1 MSQSNTARLAGLIY
15 LLLVLTGIFNLVY
28 VPSQLIVW
36 SSAATTVQN
45 ITDSEFLFR
54 LSIVAGILSYIF
66 FLVLPFVLY
75 DLFKSV
81 HRKYA
86 LLMVVL
92 AVVSVPI
99 SIFNMVNKIDIL
111 TLLSGIEL
119 LDGIEVKQVQTQVML
134 LLNSYN
140 NGIRAVQIFWGLWL
154 FPFGY
159 LVFKSGF
166 LPRIFGVLLMLGCFG
181 YIVRFFGALLFPDI
195 AIPGFVS
202 KPGAF
207 GEIGICLWLLI
218 MGTKDKTGDKNN

>member
-1 MSQSNTARLAGLIY
+1 MSKNSTARLAGFIY
-15 LLLVLTGIFNLVY
+15 LLVVLTGIFNLIY

-36 SSAATTVQN
+36 SSSATTVKN
-45 ITDSEFLFR
+45 IMESELLFR
-54 LSIVAGILSYIF
+54 SSIVTGILSYIF
-66 FLVLPFVLY
+66 FLVLPFILY

-99 SIFNMVNKIDIL
+99 SIFNMINKIDVL

-119 LDGIEVKQVQTQVML
+119 LDVIEVEQIQTQVMFL
-134 LLNSYN
+134 LKSYN
-140 NGIRAVQIFWGLWL
+140 NGLSALQIFWGLWL

-159 LVFKSGF
+159 LVFRSGF
-166 LPRIFGVLLMLGCFG
+166 LPKIFGVLLMIGCFG
-181 YIVRFFGALLFPDI
+181 YVANFFGALLFPNI

-202 KPGAF
+202 FPGSL
-207 GEIGICLWLLI
+207 GEIGICLWLLT
-218 MGTKDKTGDKNN
+218 MGVKDKQADKSY